1 MSGPELRKAERNA
14 FCRSCDK
21 TIKKN
26 DEMVSWYSHRNQGMN
41 IHLCLQCAEYIGA
54 MVTEHK
60 NILAGA
66 EILSDKGYRESTL
79 EEAEAFAAKRN
90 YKYE

>member
-1 MSGPELRKAERNA
+1 MGSPEIRKAERNA
-14 FCRSCDK
+14 FCRACDK
-21 TIKKN
+21 TITKS
-26 DEMVSWYSHRNQGMN
+26 DDMVSWYSHRNQGMH
-41 IHLCLQCAEYIGA
+41 IHLCLSCAKDIGA

-66 EILSDKGYRESTL
+66 EIHADKGYRESTL